1 MLDIFQQFTFVIK
14 QKKQHTGLNKRKTQ
28 IDIIDKS
35 NKQKLN
41 IYIYMRRNLQI
52 IKNSDQMREI
62 MNNSDQVLYL
72 TQSL

>member
-14 QKKQHTGLNKRKTQ
+14 QKEQHTDLNKRKTQ

-41 IYIYMRRNLQI
+41 IYMRRNLQI

-62 MNNSDQVLYL
+62 MNNSTQVLYL

>member
-14 QKKQHTGLNKRKTQ
+14 QKEQHIGLNKRKIQ

-41 IYIYMRRNLQI
+41 IYMRRNLQI

-62 MNNSDQVLYL
+62 MNNSNQVLYL

>member
-1 MLDIFQQFTFVIK
+1 MDIFQQFTFMIK
-14 QKKQHTGLNKRKTQ
+14 QKEQHTGLNKRKTQ

-62 MNNSDQVLYL
+62 MNNSDQILYS